1 MLGCSPL
8 KHNVSGGD
16 AFLVP
21 VDWSRRRPGKILSWS
36 EELLSLRMSK
46 RSTASGSRAS
56 TLYLD
61 TAALPLNWGRPLGLS
76 EPQPHDWS
84 DWRG

>member
-36 EELLSLRMSK
+36 EEI
-46 RSTASGSRAS
+46 
-56 TLYLD
+56 
-61 TAALPLNWGRPLGLS
+61 
-76 EPQPHDWS
+76 
-84 DWRG
+84 